1 MNSKRRRKRKA
12 AEILEKSENSNENPG
27 ISTESAEKSP
37 VTSTERSGVVNSTA
51 ADQASHS
58 KSKEQKKRKRKKKN
72 KTDNIPDDRLAAYGL
87 DAKDFKKQHL
97 YANMELK
104 HSLE

>member
-27 ISTESAEKSP
+27 VSTESAEKSP
-37 VTSTERSGVVNSTA
+37 ETSKSPDMSGVVNSTE
-51 ADQASHS
+51 QASHS
-58 KSKEQKKRKRKKKN
+58 KTKEQKKRKRKKKN

-97 YANMELK
+97 YTNMELK